1 MKVRQGQ
8 RSLPSMEHDMNEAL
22 KVKLSNLTK
31 EPGCYLM
38 KDKNNQIIYVG
49 KAKNL
54 HNRVNQYFVGSHDYK
69 TTKLVANIVDF
80 DFIICKSEKEALV
93 LEINLIK
100 KHRPKYNIMFIDD
113 KSYPYIK
120 LTKEQYPTLRVV
132 REAKKDRS
140 SKYFGPY
147 PDASAAHQTIAI
159 LNKLYPL
166 RKCNK
171 MPKKVCLYYH
181 IGQCLGPCEFKVEPN
196 VYDDMVQA
204 ITNFLNGNTQD
215 LLNELKEK
223 MYAQS
228 EALNFEKAQE
238 YSEMIK
244 AIEHISDKQDIESE
258 NRANLDAFAYYA
270 DKGYISI
277 QGFFVR
283 RGIILEKEFKL
294 IPLYGDAQEEFISFV
309 MQYYQDHPF
318 STELVLPKDVDIS
331 ILNEVL
337 EVKIFQPQKG
347 YRQKIIEMAISNAKE
362 QLLLKFENQNDQDS
376 LLQASVDEFSALMN
390 KEIHRIELYDNS
402 HIQGAFN
409 VSACVV
415 FEDGLPVKKDYR
427 LYKLSTYVSDV
438 DSMKEVI
445 YRRYFRILNEGGIF
459 PDCILVDGG
468 IMQINAAK
476 QILSDLDIEM
486 LVCGLVKDDKHNS
499 ANLVNDKNEIINIKH
514 DSNLFF
520 MLARM
525 QDEVHRVAV
534 GFHRKLRSK
543 AQNASILDEIDG
555 VGNIRKKQLLKHF
568 KSFKRI
574 KNASIEELA
583 QIVPEQVAKNIFNT
597 LHNEV

>member
-1 MKVRQGQ
+1 
-8 RSLPSMEHDMNEAL
+8 MNETL

-38 KDKNNQIIYVG
+38 KDKNDQIIYVG

-69 TTKLVANIVDF
+69 TTKLVSNIHDF

-100 KHRPKYNIMFIDD
+100 KYRPRYNIMFIDD

-120 LTKEQYPTLRVV
+120 LTKELYPTLTVV
-132 REAKKDRS
+132 REAKKDRK

-147 PDASAAHQTIAI
+147 PDASAAHQTIEI

-181 IGQCLGPCEFKVEPN
+181 LGQCLGPCEYEIDPN
-196 VYDDMVQA
+196 VYDNMVKE
-204 ITNFLNGNTQD
+204 IVDFLNGNTQH
-215 LLNELKEK
+215 LLTDLKEK
-223 MYAQS
+223 MYKQS

-238 YSEMIK
+238 YNEMIK
-244 AIEHISDKQDIESE
+244 AIEHISDKQNIENE
-258 NRANLDAFAYYA
+258 NKANMDAFAYYA

-283 RGIILEKEFKL
+283 RGIVLGKEFKL
-294 IPLYGDAQEEFISFV
+294 KPLYGDASEEFISFV
-309 MQYYQDHPF
+309 MQYYQNHPF
-318 STELVLPKDVDIS
+318 SNELVLPKEIDIDA
-331 ILNEVL
+331 LNEVL
-337 EVKIFQPQKG
+337 DIKIFQPQKG
-347 YRQKIIEMAISNAKE
+347 YRQKIIDMAINNAKE
-362 QLLLKFENQNDQDS
+362 QLLLKFENQNNQDS
-376 LLQASVDEFSALMN
+376 LLQASVEEFSALMN
-390 KEIHRIELYDNS
+390 KDIHRIELFDNS

-415 FEDGLPVKKDYR
+415 FEDGLPSKKDYR
-427 LYKLSTYVSDV
+427 LYKLGKYISDI

-445 YRRYFRILNEGGIF
+445 YRRYFRMLNEGGIF

-476 QILSDLDIEM
+476 EILEQLDIKM

-499 ANLVNDKNEIINIKH
+499 ANLINDKNEIIDIRH

-525 QDEVHRVAV
+525 QDEVHRFAISY
-534 GFHRKLRSK
+534 HRKLRTK
-543 AQNASILDEIDG
+543 AQSASILDEIEG
-555 VGNIRKKQLLKHF
+555 VGSVRKKELLKKF
-568 KSFKRI
+568 KSFKQL
-574 KNASIEELA
+574 KNASIEQLKEV
-583 QIVPEQVAKNIFNT
+583 VPEQVAKNIFNT

>member
-1 MKVRQGQ
+1 
-8 RSLPSMEHDMNEAL
+8 MNETL

-38 KDKNNQIIYVG
+38 KDKNDQIIYVG

-69 TTKLVANIVDF
+69 TTKLVSNIHDF

-93 LEINLIK
+93 LKINLIK
-100 KHRPKYNIMFIDD
+100 KYRPRYNIMFIDD

-120 LTKEQYPTLRVV
+120 LTKELYPTLTVV
-132 REAKKDRS
+132 REAKKDRK

-147 PDASAAHQTIAI
+147 PDASAAHQTIEI

-181 IGQCLGPCEFKVEPN
+181 LGQCLGPCEYEIDPN
-196 VYDDMVQA
+196 VYDNMVKE
-204 ITNFLNGNTQD
+204 IVDFLNGNTQH
-215 LLNELKEK
+215 LLTDLKEK
-223 MYAQS
+223 MYKQS

-238 YSEMIK
+238 YNEMIK
-244 AIEHISDKQDIESE
+244 AIEHISDKQNIENE
-258 NRANLDAFAYYA
+258 NKANMDAFAYYA

-283 RGIILEKEFKL
+283 RGIVLGKEFKL
-294 IPLYGDAQEEFISFV
+294 KPLYGDASEEFISFV
-309 MQYYQDHPF
+309 MQYYQNHPF
-318 STELVLPKDVDIS
+318 SNELVLPKEIDIDA
-331 ILNEVL
+331 LNEVL
-337 EVKIFQPQKG
+337 DVKIFQPQKG
-347 YRQKIIEMAISNAKE
+347 YRQKIIDMAINNAKE
-362 QLLLKFENQNDQDS
+362 QLLLKFENQNNQDS
-376 LLQASVDEFSALMN
+376 LLQASVEEFSALMN
-390 KEIHRIELYDNS
+390 KDIHRIELFDNS

-415 FEDGLPVKKDYR
+415 FEDGLPSKKDYR
-427 LYKLSTYVSDV
+427 LYKLGKYISDI

-445 YRRYFRILNEGGIF
+445 YRRYFRMLNEGGIF

-476 QILSDLDIEM
+476 EILEQLDIKM

-499 ANLVNDKNEIINIKH
+499 ANLINDKNEIIDIRH

-525 QDEVHRVAV
+525 QDEVHRFAISY
-534 GFHRKLRSK
+534 HRKLRTK
-543 AQNASILDEIDG
+543 AQSASILDEIEG
-555 VGNIRKKQLLKHF
+555 VGSVRKKELLKKF
-568 KSFKRI
+568 KSFKQL
-574 KNASIEELA
+574 KNASIEQLKEV
-583 QIVPEQVAKNIFNT
+583 VPEQVAKNIFNT

>member
-1 MKVRQGQ
+1 
-8 RSLPSMEHDMNEAL
+8 MNETL

-38 KDKNNQIIYVG
+38 KDKNDQIIYVG

-69 TTKLVANIVDF
+69 TTKLVSNIHDF

-100 KHRPKYNIMFIDD
+100 KYRPRYNIMFIDD

-120 LTKEQYPTLRVV
+120 LTKELYPTLTVV
-132 REAKKDRS
+132 REAKKDRK

-147 PDASAAHQTIAI
+147 PDASAAHQTIEI

-181 IGQCLGPCEFKVEPN
+181 LGQCLGPCEYEIDPN
-196 VYDDMVQA
+196 VYDNMVKE
-204 ITNFLNGNTQD
+204 IVDFLNGNTQH
-215 LLNELKEK
+215 LLNDLKEK
-223 MYAQS
+223 MYKQS

-238 YSEMIK
+238 YNEMIK
-244 AIEHISDKQDIESE
+244 AIEHISDKQNIENE
-258 NRANLDAFAYYA
+258 NKANMDAFAYYA

-283 RGIILEKEFKL
+283 RGIVLGKEFKL
-294 IPLYGDAQEEFISFV
+294 KPLYGDASEEFISFV
-309 MQYYQDHPF
+309 MQYYQNHPF
-318 STELVLPKDVDIS
+318 SNELVLPKEIDIDA
-331 ILNEVL
+331 LNEVL
-337 EVKIFQPQKG
+337 DVKIFQPQKG
-347 YRQKIIEMAISNAKE
+347 YRQKIIDMAINNAKE
-362 QLLLKFENQNDQDS
+362 QLLLKFENQNNQDS
-376 LLQASVDEFSALMN
+376 LLQASVEEFSALMN
-390 KEIHRIELYDNS
+390 KDIHRIELFDNS

-415 FEDGLPVKKDYR
+415 FEDGLPSKKDYR
-427 LYKLSTYVSDV
+427 LYKLGKYISDI

-445 YRRYFRILNEGGIF
+445 YRRYFRMLNEGGIF

-476 QILSDLDIEM
+476 EILEQLDIKM

-499 ANLVNDKNEIINIKH
+499 ANLINDKNEIIDIRH

-525 QDEVHRVAV
+525 QDEVHRFAISY
-534 GFHRKLRSK
+534 HRKLRTK
-543 AQNASILDEIDG
+543 AQSASILDEIEG
-555 VGNIRKKQLLKHF
+555 VGSVRKKELLKKF
-568 KSFKRI
+568 KSFKQL
-574 KNASIEELA
+574 KNASIEQLKEV
-583 QIVPEQVAKNIFNT
+583 VPEQVAKNIFNT

>member
-1 MKVRQGQ
+1 
-8 RSLPSMEHDMNEAL
+8 MNETL

-38 KDKNNQIIYVG
+38 KDKNDQIIYVG

-69 TTKLVANIVDF
+69 TTKLVSNIHDF

-100 KHRPKYNIMFIDD
+100 KYRPRYNIMFIDD

-120 LTKEQYPTLRVV
+120 LTKELYPTLTVV
-132 REAKKDRS
+132 REAKKDRK

-147 PDASAAHQTIAI
+147 PDASAAHQTIEI

-181 IGQCLGPCEFKVEPN
+181 LGQCLGPCEYEIDPN
-196 VYDDMVQA
+196 VYDNMVKE
-204 ITNFLNGNTQD
+204 IVDFLNGNTQH
-215 LLNELKEK
+215 LLTDLKEK
-223 MYAQS
+223 MYKQS

-238 YSEMIK
+238 YNEMIK
-244 AIEHISDKQDIESE
+244 AIEHISDKQNIENE
-258 NRANLDAFAYYA
+258 NKANMDAFAYYA

-283 RGIILEKEFKL
+283 RGIVLGKEFKL
-294 IPLYGDAQEEFISFV
+294 KPLYGDASEEFISFV
-309 MQYYQDHPF
+309 MQYYQNHPF
-318 STELVLPKDVDIS
+318 SNELVLPKEIDIDA
-331 ILNEVL
+331 LNEVL
-337 EVKIFQPQKG
+337 DVKIFQPQKG
-347 YRQKIIEMAISNAKE
+347 YRQKIIDMAINNAKE
-362 QLLLKFENQNDQDS
+362 QLLLKFENQNNQDS
-376 LLQASVDEFSALMN
+376 LLQASVEEFSALMN
-390 KEIHRIELYDNS
+390 KDIHRIELFDNS

-415 FEDGLPVKKDYR
+415 FEDGLPSKKDYR
-427 LYKLSTYVSDV
+427 LYKLGKYISDI

-445 YRRYFRILNEGGIF
+445 YRRYFRMLNEGGIF

-476 QILSDLDIEM
+476 EILEQLDIKM

-499 ANLVNDKNEIINIKH
+499 ANLINDKNEIIDIRH

-525 QDEVHRVAV
+525 QDEVHRFAISY
-534 GFHRKLRSK
+534 HRKLRTK
-543 AQNASILDEIDG
+543 AQSASILDEIEG
-555 VGNIRKKQLLKHF
+555 VGSVRKKELLKKF
-568 KSFKRI
+568 KSFKQL
-574 KNASIEELA
+574 KNASIEQLKE
-583 QIVPEQVAKNIFNT
+583 VVHEQVAKNIFNT

>member
-1 MKVRQGQ
+1 
-8 RSLPSMEHDMNEAL
+8 MNESL

-38 KDKNNQIIYVG
+38 KDKNDQIIYVG

-69 TTKLVANIVDF
+69 TTKLVSNIHDF

-100 KHRPKYNIMFIDD
+100 KYRPKYNIMFIDD

-120 LTKEQYPTLRVV
+120 LTKELYPTLTVV
-132 REAKKDRS
+132 REAKKDRK

-147 PDASAAHQTIAI
+147 PDASAAHQTIEI

-166 RKCNK
+166 RKCYK

-181 IGQCLGPCEFKVEPN
+181 LGQCLGPCEYDVDPT
-196 VYDDMVQA
+196 VYDEMVKD
-204 ITNFLNGNTQD
+204 IVDFLNGNTQQLLAD
-215 LLNELKEK
+215 LKAK
-223 MYAQS
+223 MYKQS

-238 YSEMIK
+238 YNEMIK
-244 AIEHISDKQDIESE
+244 AIEHISDKQNIENE
-258 NRANLDAFAYYA
+258 NKANMDAFAYYA
-270 DKGYISI
+270 DRGYISI

-283 RGIILEKEFKL
+283 RGIVLGKEFKL
-294 IPLYGDAQEEFISFV
+294 KPLYGDASEEFISFV
-309 MQYYQDHPF
+309 MQYYQNHPF
-318 STELVLPKDVDIS
+318 SNELVLPKEIDIEA
-331 ILNEVL
+331 LNEVL
-337 EVKIFQPQKG
+337 DVKIFQPQKG
-347 YRQKIIEMAISNAKE
+347 YRQKIIDMAINNAKE
-362 QLLLKFENQNDQDS
+362 QLLLKFENQNNQDS
-376 LLQASVDEFSALMN
+376 LLQASVEEFSTLMN
-390 KEIHRIELYDNS
+390 KDIHRIELFDNS

-415 FEDGLPVKKDYR
+415 FEDGLPSKKDYR
-427 LYKLSTYVSDV
+427 LYKLSKYVSDI

-445 YRRYFRILNEGGIF
+445 YRRYFRLLNEGGVF

-476 QILSDLDIEM
+476 EVLEQLNINM

-499 ANLVNDKNEIINIKH
+499 ANLINDKNEIIDIRH

-525 QDEVHRVAV
+525 QDEVHRFAISY
-534 GFHRKLRSK
+534 HRKLRTK
-543 AQNASILDEIDG
+543 AQSASILDEIEG
-555 VGNIRKKQLLKHF
+555 VGSVRKKELLKKF
-568 KSFKRI
+568 KSFKQI
-574 KNASIEELA
+574 KNASIEQLKEV
-583 QIVPEQVAKNIFNT
+583 VPEQVAKNIFNT

>member
-1 MKVRQGQ
+1 
-8 RSLPSMEHDMNEAL
+8 MNETL

-38 KDKNNQIIYVG
+38 KDKNDQIIYVG

-69 TTKLVANIVDF
+69 TTKLVSNIHDF

-100 KHRPKYNIMFIDD
+100 KYRPRYNIMFIDD

-120 LTKEQYPTLRVV
+120 LTKELYPTLTVV
-132 REAKKDRS
+132 REAKKDRK

-147 PDASAAHQTIAI
+147 PDASAAHQTIEI

-181 IGQCLGPCEFKVEPN
+181 LGQCLGPCEYEIDPN
-196 VYDDMVQA
+196 VYDNMVKE
-204 ITNFLNGNTQD
+204 IVDFLNGNTQH
-215 LLNELKEK
+215 LLTDLKEK
-223 MYAQS
+223 MYKQS

-238 YSEMIK
+238 YNEMIK
-244 AIEHISDKQDIESE
+244 AIEHISDKQNIENE
-258 NRANLDAFAYYA
+258 NKANMDAFAYYA

-283 RGIILEKEFKL
+283 RGIVLGKEFKL
-294 IPLYGDAQEEFISFV
+294 KPLYGDASEEFISFV
-309 MQYYQDHPF
+309 MQYYQNHPF
-318 STELVLPKDVDIS
+318 SNELVLPKEIDIDA
-331 ILNEVL
+331 LNEVL
-337 EVKIFQPQKG
+337 DVKIFQPQKG
-347 YRQKIIEMAISNAKE
+347 YRQKIIEMAINNAKE
-362 QLLLKFENQNDQDS
+362 QLLLKFENQNNQDS
-376 LLQASVDEFSALMN
+376 LLQASVEEFSALMN
-390 KEIHRIELYDNS
+390 KDIHRIELFDNS

-415 FEDGLPVKKDYR
+415 FEDGLPSKKDYR
-427 LYKLSTYVSDV
+427 LYKLGKYISDI

-445 YRRYFRILNEGGIF
+445 YRRYFRMLNEGGIF

-476 QILSDLDIEM
+476 EILEQLDIKM

-499 ANLVNDKNEIINIKH
+499 ANLINDKNEIIDIRH

-525 QDEVHRVAV
+525 QDEVHRFAISY
-534 GFHRKLRSK
+534 HRKLRTK
-543 AQNASILDEIDG
+543 AQSASILDEIEG
-555 VGNIRKKQLLKHF
+555 VGSVRKKELLKKF
-568 KSFKRI
+568 KSFKQL
-574 KNASIEELA
+574 KNASIEQLKEV
-583 QIVPEQVAKNIFNT
+583 VPEQVAKNIFNT

>member
-1 MKVRQGQ
+1 
-8 RSLPSMEHDMNEAL
+8 MNEAL

-38 KDKNNQIIYVG
+38 KDKHNQIIYVG

-69 TTKLVANIVDF
+69 TTKLVSNIQDF

-120 LTKEQYPTLRVV
+120 LTKERFPTLKVV
-132 REAKKDRS
+132 REAKKDRT

-166 RKCNK
+166 RKCQK
-171 MPKKVCLYYH
+171 LPKKVCLYYH
-181 IGQCLGPCEFKVEPN
+181 IGQCLGPCEFPIAKET
-196 VYDDMVQA
+196 YEQMVQQ
-204 ITNFLNGNTQD
+204 ITNFLNGNTSE
-215 LLNELKEK
+215 LLNELEQK
-223 MYAQS
+223 MLLES
-228 EALNFEKAQE
+228 ENLNFEKAQE

-244 AIEHISDKQDIESE
+244 AIRHISDKQDIESE

-283 RGIILEKEFKL
+283 QGIILEKEFKL

-309 MQYYQDHPF
+309 VQYYQDHPY
-318 STELVLPKDVDIS
+318 SSELVLPKDIDIS
-331 ILNEVL
+331 LLNEVL

-347 YRQKIIEMAISNAKE
+347 YRQKIIDMAINNAKE
-362 QLLLKFENQNDQDS
+362 QLVLKFENQNNQDS
-376 LLQASVDEFSALMN
+376 LLQASVDEFSMLL
-390 KEIHRIELYDNS
+390 KKDIHRIELYDNS

-415 FEDGLPVKKDYR
+415 FEDGLPLKKDYR
-427 LYKLSTYVSDV
+427 LYKLGSYVSDV

-445 YRRYFRILNEGGIF
+445 YRRYFRLLNEGGSY

-476 QILSDLDIEM
+476 EVLTSLGIEM

-499 ANLVNDKNEIINIKH
+499 AHLVNDQNDILPIKH

-525 QDEVHRVAV
+525 QDEVHRVAISY
-534 GFHRKLRSK
+534 HRKLRNK
-543 AQNASILDEIDG
+543 AQNASILDEIEG
-555 VGNIRKKQLLKHF
+555 VGSVRKKQLLKYF
-568 KSFKRI
+568 KSFKQI
-574 KNASIEELA
+574 KNASIAELA
-583 QIVPEQVAKNIFNT
+583 EVVPQQVAKNIFNT
-597 LHNEV
+597 LHNEL

>member
-1 MKVRQGQ
+1 
-8 RSLPSMEHDMNEAL
+8 MNETL

-38 KDKNNQIIYVG
+38 KDKNDQIIYVG

-69 TTKLVANIVDF
+69 TTKLVSNIHDF

-100 KHRPKYNIMFIDD
+100 KYRPRYNIIFIDD

-120 LTKEQYPTLRVV
+120 LTKELYPTLTVV
-132 REAKKDRS
+132 REAKKDRK

-147 PDASAAHQTIAI
+147 PDASAAHQTIEI

-181 IGQCLGPCEFKVEPN
+181 LGQCLGPCEYEIDPN
-196 VYDDMVQA
+196 VYDNMVKE
-204 ITNFLNGNTQD
+204 IVDFLNGNTQH
-215 LLNELKEK
+215 LLTDLKEK
-223 MYAQS
+223 MYKQS

-238 YSEMIK
+238 YNEMIK
-244 AIEHISDKQDIESE
+244 AIEHISDKQNIENE
-258 NRANLDAFAYYA
+258 NKANMDAFAYYA

-283 RGIILEKEFKL
+283 RGIVLGKEFKL
-294 IPLYGDAQEEFISFV
+294 KPLYGDASEEFISFV
-309 MQYYQDHPF
+309 MQYYQNHPF
-318 STELVLPKDVDIS
+318 SNELVLPKEIDIDA
-331 ILNEVL
+331 LNEVL
-337 EVKIFQPQKG
+337 DVKIFQPQKG
-347 YRQKIIEMAISNAKE
+347 YRQKIIDMAINNAKE
-362 QLLLKFENQNDQDS
+362 QLLLKFENQNNQDS
-376 LLQASVDEFSALMN
+376 LLQASVEEFSALMN
-390 KEIHRIELYDNS
+390 KDIHRIELFDNS

-415 FEDGLPVKKDYR
+415 FEDGLPSKKDYR
-427 LYKLSTYVSDV
+427 LYKLGKYISDI

-445 YRRYFRILNEGGIF
+445 YRRYFRMLNEGGIF

-476 QILSDLDIEM
+476 EILEQLDIKM

-499 ANLVNDKNEIINIKH
+499 ANLINDKNEIIDIRH

-525 QDEVHRVAV
+525 QDEVHRFAISY
-534 GFHRKLRSK
+534 HRKLRTK
-543 AQNASILDEIDG
+543 AQSASILDEIEG
-555 VGNIRKKQLLKHF
+555 VGSVRKKELLKKF
-568 KSFKRI
+568 KSFKQL
-574 KNASIEELA
+574 KNASIEQLKEV
-583 QIVPEQVAKNIFNT
+583 VPEQVAKNIFNT

>member
-1 MKVRQGQ
+1 
-8 RSLPSMEHDMNEAL
+8 MNETL

-38 KDKNNQIIYVG
+38 KDKNDQIIYVG

-69 TTKLVANIVDF
+69 TTKLVSNIHDF

-100 KHRPKYNIMFIDD
+100 KYRPRYNIMFIDD

-120 LTKEQYPTLRVV
+120 LTKELYPTLTVV
-132 REAKKDRS
+132 REAKKDRK

-147 PDASAAHQTIAI
+147 PDASAAHQTIEI

-181 IGQCLGPCEFKVEPN
+181 LGQCLGPCEYEIDPN
-196 VYDDMVQA
+196 VYDNMVKE
-204 ITNFLNGNTQD
+204 IVDFLNGNTQH
-215 LLNELKEK
+215 LLTDLKEK
-223 MYAQS
+223 MYKQS

-238 YSEMIK
+238 YNEMIK
-244 AIEHISDKQDIESE
+244 AIEHISDKQNIENE
-258 NRANLDAFAYYA
+258 NKANMDAFAYYA

-283 RGIILEKEFKL
+283 RGIVLGKEFKL
-294 IPLYGDAQEEFISFV
+294 KPLYGDASEEFISFV
-309 MQYYQDHPF
+309 MQYYQNHPF
-318 STELVLPKDVDIS
+318 SNELVLPKEIDIDA
-331 ILNEVL
+331 LNEVL
-337 EVKIFQPQKG
+337 DVKIFQPQKG
-347 YRQKIIEMAISNAKE
+347 YRQKIIDMAINNAKE
-362 QLLLKFENQNDQDS
+362 QLLLKFENQNNQDS
-376 LLQASVDEFSALMN
+376 LLQASVEEFSALMN
-390 KEIHRIELYDNS
+390 KDIHRIELFDNS

-415 FEDGLPVKKDYR
+415 FEDGLPSKKDYR
-427 LYKLSTYVSDV
+427 LYKLGKYISDI

-445 YRRYFRILNEGGIF
+445 YRRYFRMLNEGGIF

-476 QILSDLDIEM
+476 EILEQLDIKM

-499 ANLVNDKNEIINIKH
+499 ANLINDKNEIIDIRH

-525 QDEVHRVAV
+525 QDEVHRFAISY
-534 GFHRKLRSK
+534 HRKLRTK
-543 AQNASILDEIDG
+543 AQSASILDEIEG
-555 VGNIRKKQLLKHF
+555 VGSVRKKELLKKF
-568 KSFKRI
+568 KSFKQL
-574 KNASIEELA
+574 KNASIEQLKEV
-583 QIVPEQVAKNIFNT
+583 VPEQVAKNIFNT